1 MEDVS
6 YARCGL
12 DDIVTLKKDGTVWT
26 WGDNDYGNCG
36 SDKADHFSEPQM
48 VEDNVV
54 RVWTGSLNYSFR
66 EIDKKDPGYSFEY
79 ERTNAH
85 SYQNTIIEKKDGTF

>member
-54 RVWTGSLNYSFR
+54 RV
-66 EIDKKDPGYSFEY
+66 
-79 ERTNAH
+79 
-85 SYQNTIIEKKDGTF
+85 